1 MQALLIESLDII
13 SVNIWQIIIS
23 LCNLVILFLIVKRFL
38 FKPITKA
45 LDARKKELDDKY
57 IEAEENRTSA
67 IADKTEWEKK
77 LATADDQS
85 KVIIDEAV
93 VKANKMSD
101 EIVDEAKVKADSIIN
116 KAKNDAKYE
125 MIKAESD
132 VKKEIVE
139 MGSLLSEKILGR
151 EIKEEDHRNLIDNF
165 IDEMENGDDEA
176 DD

>member
-1 MQALLIESLDII
+1 
-13 SVNIWQIIIS
+13 
-23 LCNLVILFLIVKRFL
+23 LVILFLIVKKFL
-38 FKPITKA
+38 CKPITKA

-57 IEAEENRTSA
+57 TEAEENRTSA
-67 IADKTEWEKK
+67 IAEKNEWEEK

-85 KVIIDEAV
+85 KIIIDEAV
-93 VKANKMSD
+93 VKANKMGD
-101 EIVDEAKVKADSIIN
+101 EIIDEAKVKADNIIN

-151 EIKEEDHRNLIDNF
+151 EIKEEDHRSLIDNF
-165 IDEMENGDDEA
+165 IDEMEGGDDEA